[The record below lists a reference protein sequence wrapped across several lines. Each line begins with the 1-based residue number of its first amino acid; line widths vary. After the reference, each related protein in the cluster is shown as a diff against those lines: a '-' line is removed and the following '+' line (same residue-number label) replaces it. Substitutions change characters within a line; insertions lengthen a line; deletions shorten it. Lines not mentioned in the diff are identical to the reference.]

1 MNKLYQDFKKYL
13 SKVADIENSLAI
25 LSWDQE
31 VNMPKNGASFRAQQI
46 ATISAYAHE
55 LSTSTELG
63 DLLEQLQSDDTLSF
77 EEKRNIE
84 KTAKKYNDNKKF
96 DADFIKK
103 YSYTVSECF
112 NKWHQAKSESNFKIF
127 APHLKQLIELTKEKA
142 AILNNGETL
151 YDSLLDEYEPNM
163 NVATLDPLFNNV
175 KHQLTPF
182 VKSIFD
188 CKVPDDAFMYKHYP
202 KQKQFD
208 FTIELLK
215 NIGYD
220 FNSGRQDISTHPF
233 STSFNPQDVRIT
245 TRINENDLSEILWSS
260 IHEGGHALY
269 EQGLK
274 AEHYGLPSG
283 TYLSLSIHESQS
295 RLYENNLGRSL
306 AFWEF
311 QFPKLQKT
319 FPENLQNVSVQD
331 FYKAMNLV
339 KPSLIRTNADEL
351 TYHFHIMIRY
361 EIEKAIINENIDVN
375 ELPEL
380 WNTMYKTYLNVDIPS
395 DDKGIL
401 QDIHWSHGSF
411 GYFPTYSLGSFFAA
425 QFFNKFTL
433 DYPTY
438 ETSFLK
444 GDYSLL
450 LDWLRTNIHQHGRI
464 FDSNEL
470 CKKVTGENLNFKY
483 FMDYAKSKYENLYEL
498 N

>member
-1 MNKLYQDFKKYL
+1 MNKLYQDFKNYL

-46 ATISAYAHE
+46 ATLSAYAHE
-55 LSTSTELG
+55 LSTSTEFG
-63 DLLEQLQSDDTLSF
+63 DLLEQLQTDDTLSF

-175 KHQLTPF
+175 KQQLTPF

-188 CKVPDDAFMYKHYP
+188 CKVPDDTFMYKHYP

-220 FNSGRQDISTHPF
+220 FNCGRQDISTHPF

-274 AEHYGLPSG
+274 TEHYGLPSG

-311 QFPKLQKT
+311 QFPKLQKI

-361 EIEKAIINENIDVN
+361 EIEKAIINENIDVK

-380 WNTMYKTYLNVDIPS
+380 WNTMYKTYLNVDVPS

-433 DYPTY
+433 DYPTH